1 MRLIKF
7 ALLSFF
13 ILFIFNTSLAQF
25 GTMPP
30 FTVQIEPVITTPLPA
45 LHSFAFAQSGG
56 KWLII
61 GGRTN
66 GLHGLNAS
74 GGFPPEYKNDAV
86 TVIDTVTWTYYTAD
100 LNQLPRA

>member
-1 MRLIKF
+1 MNKIKVIF
-7 ALLSFF
+7 LAFF
-13 ILFIFNTSLAQF
+13 TCLIFNNVFAQF

-45 LHSFAFAQSGG
+45 LHSFAFAQSGN

-66 GLHGLNAS
+66 GLHGLNS
-74 GGFPPEYKNDAV
+74 SSGFPPEYKNDVV
-86 TVIDTVTWTYYTAD
+86 TFLSTKE
-100 LNQLPRA
+100 